1 MILYLGVVP
10 LPLHIYFY
18 FSCPMSL
25 GETIIVYGLGGY
37 FYVYPSVACV
47 ALIYL
52 HARAAFS
59 VPACCLFSQCM
70 LAIIPLIGDLSS
82 LHG

>member
-1 MILYLGVVP
+1 MRQ
-10 LPLHIYFY
+10 H
-18 FSCPMSL
+18 
-25 GETIIVYGLGGY
+25 
-37 FYVYPSVACV
+37 PSVACV

-82 LHG
+82 LMVTRPCSGYCEGPLHSVVVTTLSGAWSVP